1 MLKTDFADLARQVA
15 DAQPERREL
24 TLEQE
29 KAVVADRKLLLLAIC
44 CLSQWT
50 FEQIVSTYTY
60 TEAEVVKGFVRLDRL
75 GIIELRPMNRYRLH
89 VAKTFRWRPHGPV
102 MQYFR
107 EQVVDDYYS
116 GGFDGEGEM
125 LMLVHGQ
132 IGRSLAST
140 FIERLQ
146 RVGQDFAQQHLAD
159 QKLAAAAE
167 AALHAGRRDAQ
178 LVVRRVSRPEA
189 RRDDAGLSLATARL
203 EARRASG
210 GAHFDAARPRLLEFR
225 QSQRQHAVFQ
235 RGLDVLAVELAAE
248 REAAAIAARTH
259 FGIDGFQLLRLRR
272 VPAALRASSVSPS
285 TRIDSDSRVAPGRS
299 AVKRDA
305 GVVFGHIDER
315 DQRRS
320 VSQKLRAG
328 LVVSRFTSLLLR
340 VHGDCSFRVGRAAS
354 ARVLDFDAARA

>member
-1 MLKTDFADLARQVA
+1 MSTSQDLIAVLKSELKRAGLTYAALADALGLAESSVKRMFAKGDMQLARIDEICRVLKTDFADLARKVA

-50 FEQIVSTYTY
+50 FEQVVATYTY
-60 TEAEVVKGFVRLDRL
+60 TEAEVVKGFVRLDKL

-159 QKLAAAAE
+159 QKLAPDQK
-167 AALHAGRRDAQ
+167 RPYT
-178 LVVRRVSRPEA
+178 LVVAMRSWLFA
-189 RRDDAGLSLATARL
+189 AFRDL
-203 EARRASG
+203 
-210 GAHFDAARPRLLEFR
+210 
-225 QSQRQHAVFQ
+225 
-235 RGLDVLAVELAAE
+235 
-248 REAAAIAARTH
+248 
-259 FGIDGFQLLRLRR
+259 
-272 VPAALRASSVSPS
+272 
-285 TRIDSDSRVAPGRS
+285 
-299 AVKRDA
+299 KRDA
-305 GVVFGHIDER
+305 ATH
-315 DQRRS
+315 
-320 VSQKLRAG
+320 A
-328 LVVSRFTSLLLR
+328 
-340 VHGDCSFRVGRAAS
+340 
-354 ARVLDFDAARA
+354 